1 MLRSRQGRR
10 PPSRGRENRYTLS
23 FKSPGPW
30 GRSEQ
35 DRVVEGIRTWRSG
48 QVRAPREA
56 DRGPWCPLAQ
66 ERDLSSSPPQRNA
79 EFHRLPLDTQALSL
93 PRLPGLTPH
102 VAGTVTNATIRGWG
116 QNACVRGARGDAPQH
131 SALVPLASGRNSKL

>member
-10 PPSRGRENRYTLS
+10 PPSGGRENRYTLG

-30 GRSEQ
+30 GLSEQ

-48 QVRAPREA
+48 QGAARGRSGSRGS
-56 DRGPWCPLAQ
+56 RGPVKGPVL
-66 ERDLSSSPPQRNA
+66 LSAQRNA
-79 EFHRLPLDTQALSL
+79 ESHRLPLDTQALSL
-93 PRLPGLTPH
+93 PRLPRLTPH

-116 QNACVRGARGDAPQH
+116 QNAYV
-131 SALVPLASGRNSKL
+131 ALEETPRNTLRWFP